1 MVLFLN
7 MQNLHFMLKSC
18 LILNS
23 WNYYYYISPPL
34 LHMLL
39 YWGTHCLYEKSQ
51 PFDHNTIIVI
61 YFSLS
66 FLLIGSYLLSFWG
79 FLASSGYFI
88 LPSSSVI
95 SYFCL
100 TFHGKTF
107 RELSPI
113 IFLAGGNFAAY
124 FSLLSLAKVFTKC
137 HIIFSVTGTKRL
149 PRSATYFEFFLPV
162 AQWRGLTSKLLNL
175 PPFPFCLI
183 SHRGTF
189 RLLLPPVLFS
199 WQVEML
205 PRAFRTCLWPRS
217 WRNVISFFFFRDKAS
232 APLGHILWVSTF
244 LLPVKEPF
252 MGKVLLLLI
261 AH

>member
-107 RELSPI
+107 RELSACPFADN
-113 IFLAGGNFAAY
+113 FLSRWKFCRIL
-124 FSLLSLAKVFTKC
+124 FVIVFGKGLYEMSY
-137 HIIFSVTGTKRL
+137 H
-149 PRSATYFEFFLPV
+149 FFCY
-162 AQWRGLTSKLLNL
+162 W
-175 PPFPFCLI
+175 
-183 SHRGTF
+183 
-189 RLLLPPVLFS
+189 
-199 WQVEML
+199 
-205 PRAFRTCLWPRS
+205 
-217 WRNVISFFFFRDKAS
+217 DKAS
-232 APLGHILWVSTF
+232 AAFGYILWIFPSSGTVTRF
-244 LLPVKEPF
+244 DF
-252 MGKVLLLLI
+252 
-261 AH
+261 